1 MNKIVFGP
9 INSRRFGIS
18 LGVDLS
24 PDQKQCNFD
33 CVYCELKA
41 AKPQE
46 KSLVYPSIEDI
57 IKELEQ
63 ALARH
68 KHIDFITLTANGEPS
83 LYPFLDELVVKL
95 NQIKNGK
102 KLLILSNGSAVL
114 NTKTYK
120 ALLSLDVVKFSL
132 DSAIEKTF
140 YKIDKALKRIKIH
153 DLIEKMIAFSK
164 DFKGDLIMETLIV
177 EGINDT
183 KEEML
188 ALNQA
193 FANINPLRVDF
204 STIDRP
210 PAYPVKAIDFK
221 KLQELSLYITS
232 VPMVLAKHN
241 YDGIKNDFSEQEL
254 LKMLQLRSQSEFDIE
269 NNFSQLSKD
278 NLAKLLKEKKIVV
291 KNLSGV
297 KFYKTLQNT

>member
-33 CVYCELKA
+33 CVYCELKV

-83 LYPFLDELVVKL
+83 LYPFLDELIVKL

-114 NTKTYK
+114 NAKAYK

-140 YKIDKALKRIKIH
+140 YKIDKALKQIKIH

-177 EGINDT
+177 EGINDI

-193 FANINPLRVDF
+193 FASINPLRVDF

-232 VPMVLAKHN
+232 VPVVLAKHN

-254 LKMLQLRSQSEFDIE
+254 LKMLQLRSQSEFDVE

>member
-46 KSLVYPSIEDI
+46 KSLVYTSIEDI

-114 NTKTYK
+114 NAKAYK

-221 KLQELSLYITS
+221 KLQELGLYITS
-232 VPMVLAKHN
+232 VPVVLAKHN

-254 LKMLQLRSQSEFDIE
+254 LKMLQLRSQSEFDVE